1 MNVRKELFDNADPE
15 YREFHTKIVA
25 GSREIIGVRMPV
37 LRKMSKRICNGD
49 WRQFLDRPA
58 EYHEECMLKALVTAN
73 VKVSFEERL
82 ELTKKFMPEIDNWA
96 LCDIFC
102 GEWVVKEADKERL
115 WDYCMELI
123 KTDDEFMMRV
133 SAVMMLDHFLDDD
146 HIDMVLELLT
156 TKYNPGYYYKMGAAW
171 TLSYCYIKYPD
182 RTEPMLFGGPL
193 DSDIRNMA
201 IRKITDSFRVSK
213 EDKARLKAK
222 KKSLD

>member
-1 MNVRKELFDNADPE
+1 
-15 YREFHTKIVA
+15 
-25 GSREIIGVRMPV
+25 
-37 LRKMSKRICNGD
+37 
-49 WRQFLDRPA
+49 
-58 EYHEECMLKALVTAN
+58 
-73 VKVSFEERL
+73 
-82 ELTKKFMPEIDNWA
+82 
-96 LCDIFC
+96 
-102 GEWVVKEADKERL
+102 
-115 WDYCMELI
+115 
-123 KTDDEFMMRV
+123 
-133 SAVMMLDHFLDDD
+133 
-146 HIDMVLELLT
+146 DMVLELLT